1 MNNMIEDLSVFELAG
16 YTKEESDKLIKI
28 CYERG
33 MDCNQVLAFLK
44 SFDVHS
50 DEVFRQLTEYGK
62 SPLEIAWDR
71 LIESVAESLRVYKIL
86 DWLNERICKVLDW
99 LNKSDKS
106 V

>member
-1 MNNMIEDLSVFELAG
+1 MNNMIDDLSVFELAG

-50 DEVFRQLTEYGK
+50 DELFRQLTEYGK
-62 SPLEIAWDR
+62 SPLEIAWSR
-71 LIESVAESLRVYKIL
+71 LLESIAEELKIY
-86 DWLNERICKVLDW
+86 RVLDW
-99 LNKSDKS
+99 LNSKLSKFKQN
-106 V
+106 